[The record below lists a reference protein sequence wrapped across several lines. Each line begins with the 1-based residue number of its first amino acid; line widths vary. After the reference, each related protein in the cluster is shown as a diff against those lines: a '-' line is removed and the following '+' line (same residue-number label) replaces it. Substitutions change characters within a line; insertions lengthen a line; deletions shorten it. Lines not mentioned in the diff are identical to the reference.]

1 MSTRDDSELAR
12 ATLTGEY
19 AGLRRAGRAL
29 RAQDLQPRPAGDRE
43 SLRRHGRRPVDLSQ
57 GVPEPAPLRHH
68 PAVLQLDLPHRHE
81 RVPRH
86 RPANAAGSS
95 SSTRSGRA
103 AQRAREQES
112 VAREAG
118 REVQEALL
126 ELRPE
131 QRAVIVLR
139 HFHGL
144 SYQEMAEVV
153 GVPASRPSSPV
164 SSRRGARCAIASPAA
179 ASGADRHP

>member
-12 ATLTGEY
+12 ATLTGDHRAFDELVERY
-19 AGLRRAGRAL
+19 ERRIYNLAL
-29 RAQDLQPRPAGDRE
+29 RVTGNPADAMDAVQSTFLKAYRNLHRFDTTRPFFSWIYRIGMNE
-43 SLRRHGRRPVDLSQ
+43 SLDSVQERRRFVALD
-57 GVPEPAPLRHH
+57 PEWASG
-68 PAVLQLDLPHRHE
+68 
-81 RVPRH
+81 
-86 RPANAAGSS
+86 AASP
-95 SSTRSGRA
+95 
-103 AQRAREQES
+103 EQES

-153 GVPASRPSSPV
+153 GVPAKTVKSRLFE
-164 SSRRGARCAIASPAA
+164 ARSALRERLV
-179 ASGADRHP
+179 GHGFGR

>member
-1 MSTRDDSELAR
+1 MQRS
-12 ATLTGEY
+12 
-19 AGLRRAGRAL
+19 
-29 RAQDLQPRPAGDRE
+29 QP
-43 SLRRHGRRPVDLSQ
+43 
-57 GVPEPAPLRHH
+57 
-68 PAVLQLDLPHRHE
+68 
-81 RVPRH
+81 
-86 RPANAAGSS
+86 
-95 SSTRSGRA
+95 
-103 AQRAREQES
+103 EQES

-153 GVPASRPSSPV
+153 GVPAKTVKSRLFE
-164 SSRRGARCAIASPAA
+164 ARSALRERLV
-179 ASGADRHP
+179 GHGFGR